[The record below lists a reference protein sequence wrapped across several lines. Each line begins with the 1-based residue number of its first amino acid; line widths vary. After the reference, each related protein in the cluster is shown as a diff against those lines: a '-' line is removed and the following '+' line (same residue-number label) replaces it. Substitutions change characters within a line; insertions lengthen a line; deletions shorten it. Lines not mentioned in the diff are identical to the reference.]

1 MRKSTSTNLENEIN
15 LTNFCNGSRALLLI
29 NGRWKLPV
37 LFFLLNNGSGTFSDF
52 IKLLPDVSDR
62 MLALHL
68 REMISDAL
76 IVKEKNG
83 VSVIYY
89 LTDKGISLK
98 PVMDS
103 LAAWNAY

>member
-1 MRKSTSTNLENEIN
+1 MRKPTSTNLENEIN

-37 LFFLLNNGSGTFSDF
+37 LFFLLNNNTGTFSDF

-68 REMISDAL
+68 KEMISDDL
-76 IVKEKNG
+76 IVKKKNG
-83 VSVIYY
+83 TSLTYY

-98 PVMDS
+98 PVLNS
-103 LAAWNAY
+103 LADWNTN